1 MVIEDTSSLVRII
14 SEAVKG
20 SGERVIL
27 QSNWSTFCNSTD
39 HIDDSIYFAGSGIA
53 TYIFAELLILAGL
66 SNNDVQYSICSTP

>member
-1 MVIEDTSSLVRII
+1 MVIEDTSPLVRII

-39 HIDDSIYFAGSGIA
+39 HIDGIFFVESGIA
-53 TYIFAELLILAGL
+53 SCKFAELLILTGL

>member
-27 QSNWSTFCNSTD
+27 QSNWSTFRNGQD
-39 HIDDSIYFAGSGIA
+39 LVDDAIYFVGSSMA
-53 TYIFAELLILAGL
+53 TCRLTE
-66 SNNDVQYSICSTP
+66 